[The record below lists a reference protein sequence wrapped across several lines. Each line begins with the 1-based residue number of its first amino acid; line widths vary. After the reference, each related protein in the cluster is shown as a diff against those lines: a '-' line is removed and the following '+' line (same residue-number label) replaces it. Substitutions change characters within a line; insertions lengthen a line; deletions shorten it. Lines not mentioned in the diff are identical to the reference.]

1 MIKSRSITP
10 VRVVIIGSGNV
21 AEALVYNIADDDNFD
36 LVGIVARNR
45 ERGRW
50 LASLGNTKWGQHT
63 TELSDA
69 DIYIIAV
76 SDSAVESVAKS
87 NTFPEG
93 AIVVHTAGSVP
104 LEVLPE
110 RGGCRGILYAFQ
122 SFSSGRKVKLSDVTI
137 FIEAE
142 SKEVEER
149 LRAFALLLSPRVE
162 YATSELR
169 RKIHLAG
176 VFVNNFANHMWA
188 IGRDMMVQEGL
199 SFDVLKPLIAETAAK
214 ALSCDDPKRMQTG
227 PAVRGDR
234 GVIERHLEMLG
245 RDKRESKIYNEISE
259 SIWETSKR
267 I

>member
-1 MIKSRSITP
+1 MNRGRSNTP

-21 AEALVYNIADDDNFD
+21 AEALVYNIADDDNID
-36 LVGIVARNR
+36 LVGIVARNM
-45 ERGRW
+45 ERGRR
-50 LASLGNTKWGQHT
+50 LAALGNTEWREHT
-63 TELSDA
+63 EELAPA

-76 SDSAVESVAKS
+76 SDSAVESVAKGS
-87 NTFPEG
+87 RFPEG

-104 LEVLPE
+104 LEALPE
-110 RGGCRGILYAFQ
+110 RGGRRGILYAFQ

-142 SKEVEER
+142 SEAVQER

-162 YATSELR
+162 YASSELR

-176 VFVNNFANHMWA
+176 VFVNNFTNHLWA

-199 SFDVLKPLIAETAAK
+199 SFDVLKPLIAETTAK

-234 GVIERHLEMLG
+234 GVIERHIEMLG
-245 RDKRESKIYNEISE
+245 ENGRESKIYNEISE